1 MWRHYD
7 IHEIAENVGEEN
19 EFVGYEYKML
29 QYDKDEY
36 LKMQIAENAE
46 FAEQIIN
53 TQLAL
58 CELYESTEV

>member
-1 MWRHYD
+1 M
-7 IHEIAENVGEEN
+7 V
-19 EFVGYEYKML
+19 

-36 LKMQIAENAE
+36 IMRQQDMIE
-46 FAEQIIN
+46 EQIIN